1 MSHLD
6 SLLCAGGC
14 GFNETIRRLYSECD
28 LFSSLWWAIENW
40 LGVSDVFSI
49 DVQYHA
55 LQFGSNYLFNK
66 ETLKSFMAIW
76 VAYCWIILK
85 KQSFSQYGVLMKLIF
100 DKVKT
105 RVL

>member
-1 MSHLD
+1 
-6 SLLCAGGC
+6 
-14 GFNETIRRLYSECD
+14 
-28 LFSSLWWAIENW
+28 